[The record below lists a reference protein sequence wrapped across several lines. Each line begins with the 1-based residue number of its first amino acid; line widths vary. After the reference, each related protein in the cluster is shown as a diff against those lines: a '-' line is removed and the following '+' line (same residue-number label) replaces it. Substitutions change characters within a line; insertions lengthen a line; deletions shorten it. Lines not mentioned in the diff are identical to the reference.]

1 MHITFLGGSETVTGS
16 KLLFEHKGT
25 KVLIDCG
32 LFQGLKALRA
42 LNREDFP
49 INPSTIDQVI
59 ITHAHL
65 DHCGYLPL
73 LVKNGY
79 NGEIHMTHPTVD
91 MVDLILLDSGKIQE
105 EEAERANRHGYSKHS
120 PAEPLYTLKQAA
132 KVRQQMIG
140 HNYDEWVIIN
150 ADIKFRLLNSG
161 HVLGSA
167 MVELK
172 VEDKTI
178 LFSGDLG
185 RKDPMLLYPVK
196 KLEQCDYLVLES
208 TYGGRIH
215 KEDDPKARLK
225 EIIQETVSNKG
236 ILLIPVFAIERAQE
250 IIYLISQLKDEEP
263 GVALPV
269 YLDSPMGAD
278 ATQIMMD
285 YREWAD
291 LSKEAIYKMQNAVKL
306 IRDAQTS
313 RFIVEDDKPRI
324 VLAGSGMLEGG
335 RILHYLNKY
344 ISDSKCTLFLVGFQA
359 EGTRGRALL
368 ENCDEIKFFG
378 EYKKVGARVLYTN
391 ALSGH
396 ADQSEIIDW
405 LSNFKTAP
413 KKVFLNHGE
422 NQQSQAL
429 RVKIETEYGWSCEVS
444 KMGMR
449 YSL

>member
-1 MHITFLGGSETVTGS
+1 M
-16 KLLFEHKGT
+16 
-25 KVLIDCG
+25 
-32 LFQGLKALRA
+32 
-42 LNREDFP
+42 
-49 INPSTIDQVI
+49 
-59 ITHAHL
+59 
-65 DHCGYLPL
+65 
-73 LVKNGY
+73 
-79 NGEIHMTHPTVD
+79 
-91 MVDLILLDSGKIQE
+91 
-105 EEAERANRHGYSKHS
+105 
-120 PAEPLYTLKQAA
+120 
-132 KVRQQMIG
+132 
-140 HNYDEWVIIN
+140 
-150 ADIKFRLLNSG
+150 
-161 HVLGSA
+161 
-167 MVELK
+167 
-172 VEDKTI
+172 
-178 LFSGDLG
+178 
-185 RKDPMLLYPVK
+185 
-196 KLEQCDYLVLES
+196 LES
-208 TYGGRIH
+208 TYVGHIH

-225 EIIQETVSNKG
+225 EIIQETARNKG
-236 ILLIPVFAIERAQE
+236 VLLISVFAIERAQE

-291 LSKEAIYKMQNAVKL
+291 LSKEAIYRMQNAVKL

-313 RFIVEDDKPRI
+313 RFIVEEDKPRI

-359 EGTRGRALL
+359 ESTRGRALL

-391 ALSGH
+391 TLSGH
-396 ADQSEIIDW
+396 ADQNEIMDW
-405 LSNFKTAP
+405 LSIFKTGP
-413 KKVFLNHGE
+413 NKVFINHGK

-429 RVKIETEYGWSCEVS
+429 RVKIETEFGWNCEVS